1 MIRLYLLRFKTD
13 LLQLIE
19 NIRVALRYYHNKE
32 FRRRDLALLK
42 SSFCNNPYK
51 IGSRYVK
58 ESGNESYTYGETP
71 LTSLEKI
78 VKECDIT
85 KEDKVFELGSGR
97 GRAALWLAAYLGCKV
112 VAIENVPEL
121 YELSKKALTMPN
133 IKVIRGNFLK
143 RSLEGAT
150 VVFLFGSCLSEEEID
165 QLTERVKSLKKNT
178 KIITVS
184 FPLKRYCEV
193 VKVFEVPFLF
203 GKASVYYQ
211 LLRERAPK
219 GEGK

>member
-32 FRRRDLALLK
+32 FRKRDLTLLK
-42 SSFCNNPYK
+42 NSFWNNPYK

-58 ESGNESYTYGETP
+58 KSGNESYTYGETP
-71 LTSLEKI
+71 LTSLEMI
-78 VKECDIT
+78 VKECHIT
-85 KEDKVFELGSGR
+85 KEDTVYELGSGR
-97 GRAALWLAAYLGCKV
+97 GRAALWLGAYLGCKV
-112 VAIENVPEL
+112 VAIENVPGL
-121 YELSKKALTMPN
+121 YELSKRVLTMPN
-133 IKVIRGNFLK
+133 MKVVHNDFLK
-143 RSLEGAT
+143 TSLEGAT
-150 VVFLFGSCLSEEEID
+150 VLFLFGSCLSEEEID
-165 QLTERVKSLKKNT
+165 QLTERVKFLKKNT

-184 FPLKRYCEV
+184 FPLKRYCET

-211 LLRERAPK
+211 LLREGAPK